1 MGSLQ
6 KFGDSKMYKIFLFVV
21 SLFLAPSSSRHIFQN
36 RRENSGMANIL
47 DTNILKLEREL
58 SAASQIA
65 EILEAKKYNK
75 MKSFDLLGGRG
86 LREGVAVRNAPGGT
100 LSITNHL
107 DILRERLLR
116 QIAKNRSK
124 KPDVGQTNSY
134 ESGNLVSIG

>member
-1 MGSLQ
+1 MSDSLQ
-6 KFGDSKMYKIFLFVV
+6 KFGDSKMYKIFLFVG

-75 MKSFDLLGGRG
+75 MKVSMII
-86 LREGVAVRNAPGGT
+86 REFFKKWTFPSSGIFFVFWGT
-100 LSITNHL
+100 LLRIIICLPLSL
-107 DILRERLLR
+107 LFCRKILVL
-116 QIAKNRSK
+116 SMW
-124 KPDVGQTNSY
+124 
-134 ESGNLVSIG
+134 